1 MHGHWRLSV
10 GTAVLSIVG
19 STHCAAPVRSLNPP
33 GAEATLECTAG
44 DIHHIFRI
52 HTAQGTVVDESRSP
66 AKAGRAEVSAAEYRL
81 LFEEPRDHYELMVRI
96 DRTTGTGTR
105 RLFDDE
111 QQLVK
116 GHGGTDDIACREREH

>member
-1 MHGHWRLSV
+1 MHRHRRFSVVAAALTLFGSV
-10 GTAVLSIVG
+10 GCVATQ
-19 STHCAAPVRSLNPP
+19 RSPATP
-33 GAEATLECTAG
+33 GPDTTLECAAG

-52 HTAQGTVVDESRSP
+52 YGERHVVEDVLVSP
-66 AKAGRAEVSAAEYRL
+66 AKAGRADVSDAEYRL

-96 DRTTGTGTR
+96 DRATGTGTR

-116 GHGGTDDIACREREH
+116 GHGGTDDITCAERH